1 MQSGNISRLVEFA
14 YGAALTGRGFGMG
27 DFRIDIDDLVDYGA
41 GLVRP
46 ECVLCLKSGTVFT
59 SNGDGGV
66 TRIDADGTCRHILA
80 DGYRPMTNGFAL
92 TAEGDF
98 LLADLHGDGVWRLGQ
113 DGACAPF
120 LREVDGMRLG
130 STNFVG
136 VDPKGRIWAAVS
148 TRREPRQ
155 RAYRGDVADGYI
167 VLVDGDGAR
176 IVADNIGYTNE
187 SIVDP
192 SGEWLVVNETFVRRG
207 GRHRWPGPWVRRH
220 ARRGSGRRSC
230 CAMLSKH
237 ERGVVKVI
245 EPLAVTRNGEGDRAG
260 LESWHGQCNQYRA

>member
-1 MQSGNISRLVEFA
+1 
-14 YGAALTGRGFGMG
+14 
-27 DFRIDIDDLVDYGA
+27 
-41 GLVRP
+41 
-46 ECVLCLKSGTVFT
+46 
-59 SNGDGGV
+59 
-66 TRIDADGTCRHILA
+66 
-80 DGYRPMTNGFAL
+80 
-92 TAEGDF
+92 
-98 LLADLHGDGVWRLGQ
+98 VWRLGQ

-176 IVADNIGYTNE
+176 IVADEIGYTNE

-192 SGEWLVVNETFVRRG
+192 SGEWLIVNETFARHAGRR
-207 GRHRWPGPWVRRH
+207 HSPGPWVRHH
-220 ARRGSGRRSC
+220 ARRGSGRRSR
-230 CAMLSKH
+230 CAVLS
-237 ERGVVKVI
+237 
-245 EPLAVTRNGEGDRAG
+245 T
-260 LESWHGQCNQYRA
+260 